1 MTRIAC
7 IGITVQDRIYSLN
20 DLPNGGGKYQS
31 NQYLETGGGPAA
43 TAAVAIARL
52 GIDVDF
58 IGRVGDDSCGNT
70 LLNELQVWGVN
81 TEFCRQYPNS
91 RSSQSA
97 ILVDQHG
104 ERIIVNYPSP
114 DLGTDAQW
122 LESIDFSRYDI
133 VLADV
138 RWHEGTLKSF
148 ELARAAG
155 VPTLLDADMTPQ
167 DITPLVALADHAV
180 FSTPGLKRMTGQND
194 AQLALKLASKH
205 TNGKVYVTLGSEGS
219 LWIENGQTCQQ
230 TAFSVNV
237 VDTTG
242 AGDVFH
248 GAMAAALAEKMSTD
262 QAIRFASAVAAM
274 KCTQAGGRAGIP
286 NRAQIESFLS
296 LYA

>member
-7 IGITVQDRIYSLN
+7 VGITVQDRIYSLN
-20 DLPNGGGKYQS
+20 HLPEGGGKYQS
-31 NQYLETGGGPAA
+31 NHYMETGGGPAA

-52 GIDVDF
+52 GVEVDF
-58 IGRVGDDSCGNT
+58 IGRVGDDSCGST
-70 LLNELQVWGVN
+70 LLNELQGWGVN
-81 TEFCRQYPNS
+81 TTYCRQYPNA

-97 ILVDQHG
+97 ILVDQDG

-114 DLGTDAQW
+114 DLKTDAQW
-122 LESIDFSRYDI
+122 LESIDFTRYDI

-138 RWHEGTLKSF
+138 RWHEGTLKAF
-148 ELARAAG
+148 TLARAAG
-155 VPTLLDADMTPQ
+155 VMTVLDADMTPQ
-167 DITPLVALADHAV
+167 DIAPLVALADHAV
-180 FSTPGLKRMTGQND
+180 FSAPGLKRMTGRED
-194 AQLALKLASKH
+194 AEQGLKHATKH
-205 TNGKVYVTLGSEGS
+205 TDGKVYVTQGNEGS
-219 LWIENGQTCQQ
+219 LWIENERLCHLP
-230 TAFSVNV
+230 AFSVKV

-248 GAMAAALAEKMSTD
+248 GAMAVALAEKMPTE

-286 NRAQIESFLS
+286 NREQTESFLS

>member
-7 IGITVQDRIYSLN
+7 VGITVQDRIYSLST
-20 DLPNGGGKYQS
+20 LPDGGGKYQA
-31 NQYLETGGGPAA
+31 NHYMETGGGPAA

-58 IGRVGDDSCGNT
+58 IGRVGDDSSGKT
-70 LLNELQVWGVN
+70 LLHELQRWGVN
-81 TEFCRQYPNS
+81 TGFCRQYPNA

-97 ILVDQHG
+97 ILVDEQG
-104 ERIIVNYPSP
+104 ERIIVNYPGP
-114 DLGTDAQW
+114 DLDTDAQW
-122 LESIDFSRYDI
+122 LESLDFTRYDI

-148 ELARAAG
+148 ALARAAG
-155 VPTLLDADMTPQ
+155 VTTLLDADMTPQ

-180 FSTPGLKRMTGQND
+180 FSTPGLKRMTGRDD
-194 AQLALKLASKH
+194 AEEGLRLAANK
-205 TNGKVYVTLGSEGS
+205 TEGKVYVTLGGEGAFW
-219 LWIENGQTCQQ
+219 LEDAQLCQQ
-230 TAFSVNV
+230 SAFSVGV

-248 GAMAAALAEKMSTD
+248 GAMAVALAEKMPIA

-274 KCTQAGGRAGIP
+274 KCTQPGGRAGIP
-286 NRAQIESFLS
+286 NRQQTESFLS

>member
-1 MTRIAC
+1 
-7 IGITVQDRIYSLN
+7 
-20 DLPNGGGKYQS
+20 
-31 NQYLETGGGPAA
+31 
-43 TAAVAIARL
+43 L

-286 NRAQIESFLS
+286 NRAQTESFLS

>member
-1 MTRIAC
+1 MTKIAC
-7 IGITVQDRIYSLN
+7 VGITVQDRIYSLN
-20 DLPNGGGKYQS
+20 SLPDGGGKYQS
-31 NQYLETGGGPAA
+31 NQYMETGGGPAA

-70 LLNELQVWGVN
+70 LLNELRSWGVN
-81 TEFCRQYPNS
+81 TEFCRQYPNA

-114 DLGTDAQW
+114 DLDTDAQW
-122 LESIDFSRYDI
+122 LESIDFTRYDM

-138 RWHEGTLKSF
+138 RWHEGTFKSF
-148 ELARAAG
+148 QLARAAG
-155 VPTLLDADMTPQ
+155 VMTLLDADMTPQ

-180 FSTPGLKRMTGQND
+180 FSTPGLKRMIGLDD
-194 AQLALKLASKH
+194 AEQALKLAAEQ
-205 TNGKVYVTLGSEGS
+205 TDGKVYVTLGGEGS
-219 LWIENGQTCQQ
+219 QWIDEGDLCQQ
-230 TAFSVNV
+230 GAFSVNV

-248 GAMAAALAEKMSTD
+248 GAMAVALAEKMPTEK
-262 QAIRFASAVAAM
+262 AIRFASAVAAM
-274 KCTQAGGRAGIP
+274 KCTQPGGRAGIP
-286 NRAQIESFLS
+286 NRAQTESFLS